1 MVGHRDTWKTGRK
14 EKVGKRGAGDMVER
28 EGREE
33 DPLIQM
39 KLHAGLAS
47 NPSPPQSDGEG
58 GDGAS

>member
-1 MVGHRDTWKTGRK
+1 MWKTGRK
-14 EKVGKRGAGDMVER
+14 EKVGKRGARDMVER

-47 NPSPPQSDGEG
+47 DPSPPQSDGEG

>member
-1 MVGHRDTWKTGRK
+1 MVGHRDTWKTWE
-14 EKVGKRGAGDMVER
+14 EKVGKRGAGDTVGR

-47 NPSPPQSDGEG
+47 DPSPPQSNGEG
-58 GDGAS
+58 VNGAS